1 MEEFKRFSIPVKWR
15 KYIWV
20 GIIGLLIAALKWL
33 ASENSKLQRDLKDC
47 YQGRALDNLNTSEA
61 RRRSDSVWIE
71 RLMERKLEQADKE
84 IIKPKIDSLKAE
96 KS

>member
-20 GIIGLLIAALKWL
+20 GIIGLLIGALKWL

-47 YQGRALDNLNTSEA
+47 YQGRAMDNQAGQRT
-61 RRRSDSVWIE
+61 DSVWID
-71 RLMERKLEQADKE
+71 RLMQQKLEKAEKE
-84 IIKPKIDSLKAE
+84 IIQPKLDSLKKE
-96 KS
+96 ES